1 MHWLGPL
8 TAIAS
13 AGVQFV
19 LFLRWLH
26 RRMRDDE
33 INRAFIRD
41 LALTHLPHIYGA
53 LQSVCQQQGI
63 AVHPAPTV
71 RFVDLGS
78 AGGGANGHRRTP

>member
-1 MHWLGPL
+1 MNTHIFATL
-8 TAIAS
+8 AAVAS

-41 LALTHLPHIYGA
+41 LALCHLPHIYGA
-53 LQSVCQQQGI
+53 LQSICEQQGI
-63 AVHPAPTV
+63 TFRAAPAV
-71 RFVDLGS
+71 RFVDLHN
-78 AGGGANGHRRTP
+78 ANGQRRTP

>member
-1 MHWLGPL
+1 MPTHILAIL

-13 AGVQFV
+13 AGVQLV

-41 LALTHLPHIYGA
+41 VALNHLPHIYNA
-53 LQSVCQQQGI
+53 LQSICEQQGI
-63 AVHPAPTV
+63 TMHAAPVV
-71 RFVDLGS
+71 RFVDLH
-78 AGGGANGHRRTP
+78 GGNGHRRSP